1 MGKVDDRI
9 PILQLAKSRNNKS
22 KETEIWVKKDG
33 FKLDSRLGWKIETF
47 WDSYK
52 LTCDQLLDMCHTQ
65 NFLGR
70 NQRKNLKTKTLD
82 LKIQK

>member
-47 WDSYK
+47 WDSYYK
-52 LTCDQLLDMCHTQ
+52 LTCDQLYASHSE
-65 NFLGR
+65 FAR
-70 NQRKNLKTKTLD
+70 
-82 LKIQK
+82 QKPKKEFEN